1 MESSAV
7 ATIPKKGDKPSL
19 LVLKKFPGK
28 DREFNVLER
37 IGKNYADFGISLLE
51 DDDGSKVSALETAR
65 LRNPLPICRDI
76 MMEWLQGRG
85 KDPVTYA
92 TLVDCLQDADLNT
105 LAKDIDEVLC

>member
-1 MESSAV
+1 MESSTV

-37 IGKNYADFGISLLE
+37 IGENYADFGISLLE
-51 DDDGSKVSALETAR
+51 DDDGSKVSAFETAR

-76 MMEWLQGRG
+76 MKAEG
-85 KDPVTYA
+85 KIRLHMLHWWTA
-92 TLVDCLQDADLNT
+92 CEIQT
-105 LAKDIDEVLC
+105 